1 MKKIFLVLI
10 GIILIQKSF
19 GTITH
24 IGGHFDKP
32 STKTITIQYYASIIN
47 MIESRS
53 TKQELPIDSR
63 NNFRFEIETDIPLNF
78 HLINGDNWLFIN
90 KYVAPG
96 DSLWF
101 EIQKGNVTEVTGRCE
116 DCIGFMFEWENKFW
130 SGKAVNEEFNS
141 SARRLEPKEF
151 IEYWNKR
158 RTDQLNSFNKF
169 FKGKALPSL
178 FKEVMED
185 EINYSYAVA
194 ILQYSTKNVKSSN
207 RLEDSVYLKFL
218 EFIPVDNPNAIT
230 HRTYLHFLR
239 ELPANIYFAMTSD
252 PRVENSDRNYIWL
265 NQIHLRDSIAKKYF
279 TGKSYELALY
289 QILYEQIRT
298 AERMK
303 GQSYFESYYH
313 TTDSIISQCA
323 SSFSDQTLYK
333 RVSKKFHELK
343 DTSKAAPDFV
353 LKDIDGKQVRL
364 SDFKG
369 TVVYL
374 DFWATNCAPCVA
386 EIPDA
391 KKLSERFKGK
401 DVVFIYISLDHS
413 SEKLK
418 QFLNKNSFNGIQLN
432 APQGFASDIA
442 NLYEINAIPHY
453 FLIDKAGNIVNAD
466 APRPSSN
473 PDKIIEKLVQQ

>member
-194 ILQYSTKNVKSSN
+194 ILQYSTKNVKSSS
-207 RLEDSVYLKFL
+207 RLEDSVFLKFL
-218 EFIPVDNPNAIT
+218 TLIPINNPNALT
-230 HRTYLHFLR
+230 HRKYLQFLR
-239 ELPANIYFAMTSD
+239 ELPAY
-252 PRVENSDRNYIWL
+252 
-265 NQIHLRDSIAKKYF
+265 
-279 TGKSYELALY
+279 
-289 QILYEQIRT
+289 
-298 AERMK
+298 
-303 GQSYFESYYH
+303 
-313 TTDSIISQCA
+313 
-323 SSFSDQTLYK
+323 
-333 RVSKKFHELK
+333 
-343 DTSKAAPDFV
+343 
-353 LKDIDGKQVRL
+353 
-364 SDFKG
+364 
-369 TVVYL
+369 
-374 DFWATNCAPCVA
+374 
-386 EIPDA
+386 
-391 KKLSERFKGK
+391 
-401 DVVFIYISLDHS
+401 IYIS
-413 SEKLK
+413 
-418 QFLNKNSFNGIQLN
+418 Q
-432 APQGFASDIA
+432 
-442 NLYEINAIPHY
+442 
-453 FLIDKAGNIVNAD
+453 
-466 APRPSSN
+466 
-473 PDKIIEKLVQQ
+473 